1 MRTTVAFACRKCGRP
16 VERPFPSD
24 APPEPCAACG
34 APVELDAAALVDG
47 AITRCPVC
55 RGEMLF
61 KQRDFRQAIGCAVV
75 LVAAVLAPFTYYV
88 SLAAAA
94 LIDALLYALAGEVV
108 ICYRIPCRAHVRGL
122 PGGPKV
128 LPFDLSIHDY
138 HRMLARREEQGL
150 AGPDDLTGPPLDAK
164 SHH

>member
-1 MRTTVAFACRKCGRP
+1 VKSTVAFACRECGKP

-24 APPEPCAACG
+24 APPPPCASCG
-34 APVELDAAALVDG
+34 APVELDAAAIVAG

-55 RGEMLF
+55 KGELLF
-61 KQRDFRQAIGCAVV
+61 RQRDFRQAVGCIIV
-75 LVAAVLAPFTYYV
+75 LIAAVLAPFTYYI

-108 ICYRIPCRAHVRGL
+108 ICYRVPCRAHVRGL
-122 PGGPKV
+122 PAGPKV
-128 LPFDLSIHDY
+128 GAFDLSVHDY
-138 HRMLARREEQGL
+138 HRMLARREAQGL
-150 AGPDDLTGPPLDAK
+150 SGPDEKTGPPLDST